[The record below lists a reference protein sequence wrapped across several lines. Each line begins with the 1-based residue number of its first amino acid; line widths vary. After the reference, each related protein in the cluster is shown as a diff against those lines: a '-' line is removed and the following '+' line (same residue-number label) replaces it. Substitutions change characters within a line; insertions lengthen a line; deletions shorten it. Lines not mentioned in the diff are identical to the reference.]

1 MERVA
6 IWLVYC
12 AALYPL
18 LLCFL
23 NTRVAKMP
31 NAAVIIA
38 ETLIGLIAI
47 PLLIARLSLG
57 NLILCLCLCLNF
69 LILSVFQQ
77 ETDFKA
83 LRDLLM
89 PVVFVWLGYVISDRR
104 ISERILRNLA
114 IVAVALGLVE
124 FIFPAFFTS
133 LFDSIDFYA
142 SRGFA
147 ASNHFQLT
155 ALTTRPIGIGR
166 SLLPFLGPRRMSSFF
181 LEPVAFGN
189 FAVLTAAW
197 ALSKPKEE
205 LREAAWLMALATAM
219 LVMADA
225 RFGSITVVVLIAVRA
240 TGLWKQR
247 MLTVLM
253 PFAAVAMLIFVT
265 LYGPDQI
272 RDDVIGRF
280 QTSGINLVNL
290 PWDAWLGIP
299 ANISLDAGYGYI
311 IQRTGLVVCLLLWF
325 VFASLQLK
333 DDQARRFHFSVAIYA
348 SLNLCISGSS
358 LFALKTTAVVWLLL
372 GTVVAHRS
380 PLDRFRVLPINR
392 NDIHGGLAT

>member
-1 MERVA
+1 VERVA